1 MALARGG
8 LAPAFRVS
16 AATGFSLPMEIALV
30 GLTLVVLFVLV
41 YPTAWIMIASFK
53 SPAAIFRSST
63 GTAFSQGRTSRGRI
77 GENGRVSIGVAFPV
91 VRR

>member
-1 MALARGG
+1 MTSGADLFQPGMRLGKYTLVAPIGKGG
-8 LAPAFRVS
+8 MGGVW
-16 AATGFSLPMEIALV
+16 EIADAEDRRYAL
-30 GLTLVVLFVLV
+30 
-41 YPTAWIMIASFK
+41 K